1 MTHSRTATRPER
13 RPAPPRCCPRAL
25 QWLACVALAW
35 AGGGAPARAD
45 IAIEVDGVD
54 GELRRN
60 VLAFL
65 SLERYKD
72 RDDLDEALLERLQE
86 RAVREAESALRPFGY
101 YEPLVESLVTRTGTT
116 TWKAQVRI
124 VLGAPVIMEKVAVQV
139 LGPGAENPR
148 LRDIATRLPLR
159 QGERLSHAAY
169 ETIKGDLQRTAA
181 TLGYL
186 DARLTRS
193 ELVVDPPRH
202 VASAALTLE
211 TGFRYRFGATT
222 VQQDAINETL
232 LRRFVRYNQD
242 DPYDATEL
250 LRTQFALDDS
260 QYFATVEV
268 LPGEADREEYVVPVS
283 IRAEPNRRD
292 RYSAGFGYGTDTE
305 LRGTLTWENRRVNS
319 RGHRLRA
326 ELKAATVEQS
336 LEARYV
342 IPIGDPA
349 LEKLSLELSYDR
361 SDLGDLDTRTTDF
374 EPSVTQIRDTWQRV
388 LFTKFRRTTTIVP
401 GTLTTPGSTDIA
413 NLLIP
418 GVSFASVPRGY
429 LGEAL
434 FSRAVFAELR
444 GSSTALGAP
453 ANYAQLRVEAE
464 RVFDLRPKW
473 HLFLRGQLGASVI
486 SDTGDL
492 PGTERFFAGG
502 DRSVRGFGYN
512 DLGPRDANAINVGG
526 KHQFTGAVELIRDLP
541 RNFGVAAFVDVGNA
555 FDRFGDPLQYAAG
568 IGFRLRLPV
577 VTIGI
582 DVAQPLTNPS
592 CRART
597 PDPRCA
603 TEPGFDSL
611 DGPRLHLNFSPKL

>member
-1 MTHSRTATRPER
+1 
-13 RPAPPRCCPRAL
+13 
-25 QWLACVALAW
+25 VALAW
-35 AGGGAPARAD
+35 VAAAPPARAD
-45 IAIEVDGVD
+45 IAIAVEGVD
-54 GELRRN
+54 AEMRRN

-72 RDDLDEALLERLQE
+72 RDDLDEALMERLQE
-86 RAVREAESALRPFGY
+86 RAVRETESALRPFGY
-101 YEPLVESLVTRTGTT
+101 YEPKVESRVTRTGSTA
-116 TWKAQVRI
+116 WKAEVRI
-124 VLGAPVIMEKVAVQV
+124 VPGPPVIMENVTVTV
-139 LGPGAENPR
+139 TGPGAENPS
-148 LRDIATRLPLR
+148 LREIATRLPLR
-159 QGERLSHAAY
+159 QGDRLNHAAY
-169 ETIKGDLQRTAA
+169 DTIKGNLQRTAA

-186 DARLTRS
+186 DAKLTQS
-193 ELVVDPPRH
+193 ELVVDPPKRA
-202 VASAALTLE
+202 ASATLTLE

-222 VQQDAINETL
+222 IEQGVINETL
-232 LRRFVRYNQD
+232 LRRFVRYEQD
-242 DPYDATEL
+242 DPYDANEL

-268 LPGEADREEYVVPVS
+268 LPGEADREEHVVPIS

-305 LRGTLTWENRRVNS
+305 LRGTLSWENRRVNA

-326 ELKAATVEQS
+326 DLRAAKIAQT

-374 EPSVTQIRDTWQRV
+374 EPSVTQIRGTWQRV

-401 GTLTTPGSTDIA
+401 GTFTTPGSTDIA

-418 GVSFASVPRGY
+418 GVSFTSVPRGY

-434 FSRAVFAELR
+434 FSRALFAEVR

-453 ANYAQLRVEAE
+453 GDYVQLRVEGE
-464 RVFDLRPKW
+464 RVFELRPKW
-473 HLFLRGQLGASVI
+473 HLFLRGQLGASLI

-502 DRSVRGFGYN
+502 DRSVRGFGFN
-512 DLGPRDANAINVGG
+512 DLGPRDVNAINIGG

-555 FDRFGDPLQYAAG
+555 FDRFGDPLQYSAG
-568 IGFRLRLPV
+568 LGFRLRLPV

-582 DVAQPLTNPS
+582 DVAQPLTNPA

-603 TEPGFDSL
+603 AEPGFDAL